1 MVRVCFVCLGN
12 ICRSP
17 TAEGVFRKMV
27 TEAGLASAIAI
38 DSAGTGDWHVGE
50 PPDARAT
57 EAAQSRGVVLEGRA
71 QHFTASHFA
80 RYDLVVAMDRDNR
93 KNLERIARTEA
104 DRAKIRLLR
113 EFEEPASRV
122 LDVPDPYYG
131 GMDGF
136 AQVFEICERACAGL
150 LDHVRASYPLPAG

>member
-17 TAEGVFRKMV
+17 TAEAIFRKLV
-27 TEAGLASAIAI
+27 TEAGLDQVVTI

-50 PPDARAT
+50 PPDARA
-57 EAAQSRGVVLEGRA
+57 AAAAKTRGVLLEGRA
-71 QHFTASHFA
+71 QHFTSEHFA
-80 RYDLVVAMDRDNR
+80 RYDLVIAMDRDNR
-93 KNLERIARTEA
+93 RNLLRLARAAT
-104 DRAKIRLLR
+104 DQQKIRLLR
-113 EFEEPASRV
+113 EFESEAGKE

-136 AQVFEICERACAGL
+136 AQVFDICERSCAGL
-150 LDHVRASYPLPAG
+150 LDHLRVTHSLP

>member
-17 TAEGVFRKMV
+17 TAEGIFRKLV
-27 TEAGLASAIAI
+27 SEAGLSAGISI

-57 EAAQSRGVVLEGRA
+57 EAARVRGITLQGRA
-71 QHFTASHFA
+71 QHFTSAHFA

-93 KNLERIARTEA
+93 RNLQRLARTEA
-104 DRAKIRLLR
+104 DKAKIRLLR
-113 EFEEPASRV
+113 EFEPTSSKD

-131 GMDGF
+131 GIDGF
-136 AQVFEICERACAGL
+136 AQVFEICERSCQGL
-150 LDHVRASYPLPAG
+150 LEHVRSMPAA